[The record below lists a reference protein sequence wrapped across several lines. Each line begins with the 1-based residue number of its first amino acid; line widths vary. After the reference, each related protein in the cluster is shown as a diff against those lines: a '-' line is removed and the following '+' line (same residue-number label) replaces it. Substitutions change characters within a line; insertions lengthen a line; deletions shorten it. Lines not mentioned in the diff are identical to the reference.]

1 MKSLKKS
8 LLRLFL
14 AAITGVSVVSCA
26 MEEPFANVGE
36 GNLTLIT
43 DIRGDVTKKTRALG
57 EDELEILRNK
67 CVVYIENR
75 KGVIR
80 KYKGVNNIPSS
91 IRLTVGDYVAE
102 GWSGDSVSASFDAKF
117 YRGYQK
123 FEIGKGENSL
133 TLRCNIANVVVS
145 VDPASL
151 KVHLKDMKVTFYH
164 SRGELVFDESNIGA
178 AKGYF
183 MMPNADKN
191 LNYKIEGILENG
203 QPYER
208 IGVIENVERAH
219 EYAVTIVEDA
229 KDITEG
235 GALIRLIIEDIPI
248 IDEEV
253 EIFTAPAI
261 TGRGFAIEEQV
272 NMINSI
278 RDAQIYVRG
287 YKGLSSL
294 TMTASENV
302 TGIENPVNL
311 LEESAYDQLKAKGI
325 NVSKKT
331 STDAS
336 PSVEGGQVQVDEVYV
351 VLTAA
356 FLKNYET
363 AADELKFNFEAT
375 DGNNLTSTASLRI
388 ATTNTALDFVPPIAS
403 APAPD
408 PEKQPMAILA
418 HSATIEGLLLTE
430 DASDYGMK
438 YRKAGDSEWIKVSA
452 KAEAMSKARR
462 TRASE
467 TRFTQTITG
476 LEPGTVYEY
485 IHYADDYETP
495 VVNTFTTESIFSIPN
510 SSFEEWSTYKASTM
524 LGTKT
529 VTLPSNTGDKETSFW
544 GSGNEGSATANMTLT
559 DKFGDVKHSG
569 NYSARLQSNSAM
581 GIIAAGNIF
590 IGQYVKTDG
599 TNGVLSLGRSYNG
612 SHPTKLVAWANY
624 RPASGVSVKSGN
636 EEFLPE
642 DFANGKDHGQ
652 IYVAL
657 TDEPIEIRT
666 NPNNRKLFDAD
677 DVHVLAYGQITWTDD
692 FGADNTLE
700 RIEIPFKYNE
710 RANTT
715 KPLYLIMVAS
725 ASKYGDYFSGAAGS
739 VIILDDVELVYDK

>member
-8 LLRLFL
+8 LLRLSV
-14 AAITGVSVVSCA
+14 AAVISVSVVSCA
-26 MEEPFANVGE
+26 MDEPFGNVGE

-43 DIRGDVTKKTRALG
+43 DIRGDVTKKTRAI
-57 EDELEILRNK
+57 ENDELEVLRNK
-67 CVVYIENR
+67 CVVYIENN

-80 KYKGVNNIPSS
+80 KYKGVDNIPSS
-91 IRLTVGDYVAE
+91 IKLTVGNYVAE

-123 FEIGKGENSL
+123 FEIGKGDNSL

-145 VDPASL
+145 VDAAS
-151 KVHLKDMKVTFYH
+151 KNVNLKDLKVTFSH
-164 SRGELVFDESNIGA
+164 SRGELVFDESNIGT

-191 LNYKIEGILENG
+191 LNYKIEGVLANG
-203 QPYER
+203 QAYEKT
-208 IGVIENVERAH
+208 GVIENVERAH
-219 EYAVTIVEDA
+219 EYAMTIVEDS
-229 KDITEG
+229 KEITEG

-261 TGRGFAIEEQV
+261 MGRGFSIEEQQ
-272 NMINSI
+272 NMINNI
-278 RDAQIYVRG
+278 KDAQIYVRG

-294 TMTASENV
+294 TMTTSDNV
-302 TGIENPVNL
+302 TGIESPVDL
-311 LEESAYDQLKAKGI
+311 LEESASDQLKEKGI

-331 STDAS
+331 STDAA
-336 PSVEGGQVQVDEVYV
+336 PSVAGGQIQVDEVYV
-351 VLTAA
+351 ILTSD
-356 FLKNYET
+356 FLRNYET
-363 AADELKFNFEAT
+363 AADELKFDFKAI
-375 DGNNLTSTASLRI
+375 DGNNLSSNASLRI
-388 ATTNTALDFVPPIAS
+388 ATTNTALDFVPLIAS

-408 PEKQPMAILA
+408 PEKQPMAVLA
-418 HSATIEGLLLTE
+418 HTATIDGLLLTDE
-430 DASDYGMK
+430 ASDYGMK

-452 KAEAMSKARR
+452 KAEAMPKARR
-462 TRASE
+462 TRAAE
-467 TRFTQTITG
+467 TRFSQTITG

-495 VVNTFTTESIFSIPN
+495 VVNTFTTESIFMIPN
-510 SSFEEWSTYKASTM
+510 NSFEEWSTYKASTM

-529 VTLPSNTGDKETSFW
+529 VTLPSNTGDKTTSFW

-569 NYSARLQSNSAM
+569 DYSARLQSKSAM

-590 IGQYVKTDG
+590 IGQYVETDG

-636 EEFLPE
+636 EEFLP
-642 DFANGKDHGQ
+642 DGFANGKDHGQ

-666 NPNNRKLFDAD
+666 NPSKRKLFDVD

-700 RIEIPFKYNE
+700 RIEIPFTYNE
-710 RANTT
+710 RANST
-715 KPLYLIMVAS
+715 KPLYLVMVAS

-739 VIILDDVELVYDK
+739 VIMLDDLELVYDK